1 MSTIVAGD
9 GWDLEGDGELKKEGR
24 RWRSLGTRKFNEGA

>member
-24 RWRSLGTRKFNEGA
+24 WRSFGTRKFNEGA